1 MIVSV
6 DHDPVNMPTLENT
19 KMTTHTRIN
28 GVVVVFLFDFLPQ
41 HRSWAWLKLMQGNAA
56 LFKALP
62 GLLFAKV
69 MGSGEGGGFGLRPS
83 GTHQGLILIFD
94 GLTTARECLLSPEI
108 NQYKERTREFWQ
120 CVLSV
125 DSCRGAWN
133 QKSWESTDVSIKEL
147 KQEKNSYIASLTRGS
162 IRASKAL
169 SFWRYAPE
177 AQKDLA
183 LSQGCELAVGLGEA
197 PILRQ
202 CTFSIWKDTASLMNY
217 AHQGAHL
224 KAISAAQKHEFFVE
238 SMFVRMSVH
247 HMFGRWMGKSYD
259 LNLKLIDSLKSNQ

>member
-19 KMTTHTRIN
+19 KMTTHARIN

-56 LFKALP
+56 FFKALP

-83 GTHQGLILIFD
+83 GTHQGLILMFD
-94 GLTTARECLLSPEI
+94 SLKTAKQCLLSTEI
-108 NQYKERTREFWQ
+108 NHYKERTREFWQ
-120 CVLSV
+120 CVLTV

-133 QKSWESTDVSIKEL
+133 KKSWESTDAFINEL
-147 KQEKNSYIASLTRGS
+147 NLEKNSYIASLTRGS
-162 IRASKAL
+162 IRASKAP
-169 SFWRYAPE
+169 SFWRYAPA
-177 AQKDLA
+177 AQKELA
-183 LSQGCELAVGLGEA
+183 ESQGCELAVGLGEA
-197 PILRQ
+197 PIIRQ
-202 CTFSIWKDTASLMNY
+202 CTFSIWKDTESLRNY

-224 KAISAAQKHEFFVE
+224 KAIAAAQKHDFFVE
-238 SMFVRMSVH
+238 SMFVRMSVL
-247 HMFGRWMGKSYD
+247 HMFGRWMGKSYG
-259 LNLKLIDSLKSNQ
+259 LNLRPFDSLAMIK